1 MSFKSTKEI
10 YQALLDGKTVQD
22 TYKNTVYLDAIT
34 GNQVVINGIGKVCKE
49 VAYKFDNPSDW
60 DIYEKQINISI
71 IDFRNIFFSVVG
83 PNYKKEIFE
92 KVLADI
98 NDRGCIK

>member
-10 YQALLDGKTVQD
+10 YQTLIEGKSVQD
-22 TYKNTVYLDAIT
+22 TYKNVVCLDNG
-34 GNQVVINGIGKVCKE
+34 GNQCVKNGAGMLCKD
-49 VAYKFDNPSDW
+49 VAYKFDQPSEW
-60 DIYEKQINISI
+60 QIYEKQINISI
-71 IDFRNIFFSVVG
+71 ADFRTIFFSVVG